1 MSFFQRLPEE
11 IFNDINKRKLISADM
26 HFYYYLLSKGGHG
39 GPIYISE
46 KKMAADL
53 GVSIG
58 KVQHSIKRLK
68 SCGHI
73 IRKKTAGNHSTRLIT
88 FIRNLN
94 NQ

>member
-1 MSFFQRLPEE
+1 MSYFQRLPKE
-11 IFNDINKRKLISADM
+11 IFDDINKNKLISADM

-39 GPIYISE
+39 SPIYIPE
-46 KKMAADL
+46 KRMAEDL

-58 KVQHSIKRLK
+58 KVQQSIKRLRL
-68 SCGHI
+68 CGHI

-94 NQ
+94 KQ